1 LIDVSSSPP
10 PVDTFSLTFGIR
22 SSEFGISVS
31 NFDENSFSVGDFL
44 TPFLVRFRM
53 VRMLEVVAGVP
64 TGDAV
69 VLDDPLPKG
78 RPCKTMI

>member
-1 LIDVSSSPP
+1 MDVSSPP
-10 PVDTFSLTFGIR
+10 PVDTFSLTFGFGVR
-22 SSEFGISVS
+22 NSEFGVSVS
-31 NFDENSFSVGDFL
+31 NFDEKSFSVGDFL